1 MYIYICIYCGY
12 IDISIY
18 IYISTWFIYMYIY
31 IYIYEYG
38 HRPPRNPQR
47 MYIQGFMYIHLQ
59 ISQNFR
65 AAPVPNKSPRGKT
78 GQKMIKSP
86 FKYEYLKSNRLIEA
100 AQLWY
105 IYIYSITQRLR
116 SSSCEQQVQR
126 WWKQSW
132 ILTQSTTSVLFIWY
146 YIILY
151 FSFLFYSI
159 TLYLYDTI
167 LFCITVYLYT
177 FTG

>member
-1 MYIYICIYCGY
+1 MIHIHV
-12 IDISIY
+12 
-18 IYISTWFIYMYIY
+18 
-31 IYIYEYG
+31 YIYEYG

-100 AQLWY
+100 AQL
-105 IYIYSITQRLR
+105 
-116 SSSCEQQVQR
+116 
-126 WWKQSW
+126 
-132 ILTQSTTSVLFIWY
+132 
-146 YIILY
+146 
-151 FSFLFYSI
+151 
-159 TLYLYDTI
+159 
-167 LFCITVYLYT
+167 
-177 FTG
+177 